1 MAYFLFG
8 LAALALG
15 LLLLQ
20 GFAGANTAVLA
31 QQLRT
36 VGGVA
41 VMAAAAAF
49 MIRGPISYAMPLAML
64 GLWLLKG
71 TQLPIGRTQKS
82 PGQSSRVVTDHIEM
96 ELDHDTGDMRG
107 RVLKGAL
114 AGRAFESLSVFELSE
129 LWQDC
134 RFSDV
139 QSASLVEAYLDS
151 AHPTWREDVADAEQ
165 RDPGSQSRSGGGSGG
180 GVAMSREEALEV
192 LGLKPGASEEDI
204 RRAHRDLMMKLHPD
218 RGGSDYLAAKINRA
232 KDVLLGR

>member
-20 GFAGANTAVLA
+20 GFARANTAVLA

-36 VGGVA
+36 VGGVTA
-41 VMAAAAAF
+41 LAAAVAF

-71 TQLPIGRTQKS
+71 TQLPFGRTQKS
-82 PGQSSRVVTDHIEM
+82 PGQSSRVITEHIEM

-107 RVLKGAL
+107 RVLKGTF

-129 LWQDC
+129 LWQEC

-151 AHPTWREDVADAEQ
+151 AHPTWREDVAEHD
-165 RDPGSQSRSGGGSGG
+165 RGSQSGGSSGAA
-180 GVAMSREEALEV
+180 VMSREEALDV
-192 LGLKPGASEEDI
+192 LGLKPGASEDDI

-232 KDVLLGR
+232 KDVLLAK